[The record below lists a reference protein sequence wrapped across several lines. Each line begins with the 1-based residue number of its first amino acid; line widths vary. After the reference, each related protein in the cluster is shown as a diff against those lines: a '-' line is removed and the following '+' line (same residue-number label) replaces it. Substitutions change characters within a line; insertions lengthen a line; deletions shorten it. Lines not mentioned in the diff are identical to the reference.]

1 MAENSSG
8 SRAPAAL
15 FLVFLSAVFAA
26 LSVGPASEP
35 RVLWAASLSLGIYL
49 LALFVLL
56 APTREPWFGIV
67 RLRVA
72 SWLILYSSF
81 TFGFTTILTVN
92 GWAQSRQ
99 ILDLDFVRPALF
111 AVGVGYTALLLGYRV
126 RNVRSD
132 HSALAR
138 RQFVT
143 PASVF
148 LVWSLGM
155 VALVAYSTGS
165 GGYGYGNNPLADE
178 SLGALTQPLL
188 AVSNFRLV
196 ALAWAVYMALTSNS
210 KIYRYLIVLM
220 VSLNFTVAITVGMKE
235 EFVMLGVA
243 ILLPYLMARKRV
255 PIIGLALTLVLFL
268 GVISPFVNQ
277 VRSAIVERGSSIG
290 VADVLSSVADI
301 YVHGEM
307 VDGGQTVEES
317 ASRFALTE
325 NVAVILEATPERIP
339 YRDLSE
345 LLSAP
350 IIGLVPRAVWPDKPV
365 ILAGLQFYLDY
376 WLGEGTS
383 SAAVTVPGSLLMYGG
398 TIALIS
404 GMLIFGVCLRLF
416 DDYHMYRGGLVSVTA
431 VLIVF
436 STIVKQEA
444 SATSILRAVPV
455 FFVTFFIVRYLI
467 KDGPPL
473 GKCAT

>member
-1 MAENSSG
+1 M
-8 SRAPAAL
+8 PAAL
-15 FLVFLSAVFAA
+15 FLASLSAICAA
-26 LSVGPASEP
+26 LSVGPVSEP
-35 RVLWAASLSLGIYL
+35 RVLWAASLSLGFYL

-72 SWLILYSSF
+72 TLLILYSSL
-81 TFGFTTILTVN
+81 TFGFATILTVN

-126 RNVRSD
+126 RNVQPD
-132 HSALAR
+132 PPAR
-138 RQFVT
+138 ARQQFVT
-143 PASVF
+143 PSSVF
-148 LVWSLGM
+148 FVWLVGV
-155 VALVAYSTGS
+155 VALLAYSTGT
-165 GGYGYGNNPLADE
+165 GGYGYGNNPLADG

-196 ALAWAVYMALTSNS
+196 ALAWSVYMSLTSNN

-220 VSLNFTVAITVGMKE
+220 VSLNFTVAISVGMKE
-235 EFVMLGVA
+235 EFAMLGVA

-255 PIIGLALTLVLFL
+255 PLIGLALAFVVFL

-277 VRSAIVERGSSIG
+277 VRSAIVAEGGSLG

-301 YVHGEM
+301 DAYGER

-365 ILAGLQFYLDY
+365 ILDGLDFYLDY

-398 TIALIS
+398 AIALVS
-404 GMLIFGVCLRLF
+404 GMLIFGYCLRLF
-416 DDYHMYRGGLVSVTA
+416 DDYHIYRGGLISVTA

-455 FFVTFFIVRYLI
+455 YFVTFLMVRYLI
-467 KDGPPL
+467 KDGPTV
-473 GKCAT
+473 GIRGT